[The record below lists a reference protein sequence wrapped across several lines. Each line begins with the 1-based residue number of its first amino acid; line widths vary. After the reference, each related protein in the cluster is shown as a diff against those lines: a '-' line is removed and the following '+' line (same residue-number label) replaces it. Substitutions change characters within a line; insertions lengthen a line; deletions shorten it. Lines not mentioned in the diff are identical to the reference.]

1 MLRIRSKQAA
11 WPAICKRLL
20 RTWRPNKC
28 SSEAKRPWM
37 SDDMLALLDR
47 RMARIS
53 YNLQLENKGPL
64 KSKRLSVE
72 IVTVGWN
79 SCCRQAIRKKRK
91 LRKSSRRKHSR
102 LRRRLPLGRFV
113 EGLKR
118 ESLYNRDSFGIN
130 ATASDVSL
138 RRRLA

>member
-1 MLRIRSKQAA
+1 
-11 WPAICKRLL
+11 
-20 RTWRPNKC
+20 
-28 SSEAKRPWM
+28 
-37 SDDMLALLDR
+37 MLALLDR

-53 YNLQLENKGPL
+53 YNLQLENKGPLKSL